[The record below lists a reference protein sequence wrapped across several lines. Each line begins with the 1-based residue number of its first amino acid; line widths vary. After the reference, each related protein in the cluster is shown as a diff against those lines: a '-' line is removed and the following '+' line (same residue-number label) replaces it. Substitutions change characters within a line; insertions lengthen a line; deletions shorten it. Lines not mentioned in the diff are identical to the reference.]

1 MFNDYFNVLVLEEA
15 NHTGVSIFN
24 IDTGC
29 YASWDARI
37 YCIGEVDRSMISD
50 VVGDWDTVS
59 FLTTL
64 SGRGVAQ
71 GSVNIQP
78 ISSRSAE
85 IVQHELGH
93 SHGFMG
99 DEYDSRGERSF
110 PSWYAEFSVNTTAVS
125 DPSIVKWNHFIE
137 DMTNVPGVDYDVCY
151 NYPDGEIYYRDDI
164 TYEDCECYFNT
175 YDENHPNYDSNYPGI
190 NEDDSCK
197 DGSID

>member
-1 MFNDYFNVLVLEEA
+1 
-15 NHTGVSIFN
+15 
-24 IDTGC
+24 
-29 YASWDARI
+29 
-37 YCIGEVDRSMISD
+37 MISD

-59 FLTTL
+59 FLTTV

-125 DPSIVKWNHFIE
+125 DPSIVKWKHFIE
-137 DMTNVPGVDYDVCY
+137 DIPRTYSYINKTIEKYS
-151 NYPDGEIYYRDDI
+151 ELDDI
-164 TYEDCECYFNT
+164 KSLLNDLE
-175 YDENHPNYDSNYPGI
+175 I
-190 NEDDSCK
+190 NK
-197 DGSID
+197 KL

>member
-1 MFNDYFNVLVLEEA
+1 
-15 NHTGVSIFN
+15 
-24 IDTGC
+24 
-29 YASWDARI
+29 
-37 YCIGEVDRSMISD
+37 MISD

-164 TYEDCECYFNT
+164 LSLI
-175 YDENHPNYDSNYPGI
+175 HI
-190 NEDDSCK
+190 
-197 DGSID
+197 